1 MSLKKVKFGV
11 SAGMWMSEGGNM
23 TMKLKK
29 EWNDVEKTS
38 KELCGQFN
46 AWRLSNLKITYGT
59 GRTVEEIF
67 GFPYTSSSSFAAI
80 WNCQAEAVYKW
91 SDEWRFEGLAVS
103 ETNNAIAIFEH
114 EDGTVENMDRMYIII
129 GKVDD

>member
-1 MSLKKVKFGV
+1 MRI
-11 SAGMWMSEGGNM
+11 
-23 TMKLKK
+23 KLKK

-38 KELCGQFN
+38 KELCRQFN
-46 AWRLSNLKITYGT
+46 IWRLSNLKITHGT

-91 SDEWRFEGLAVS
+91 FDEWRFEGLAVS

-114 EDGTVENMDRMYIII
+114 EDGTADKFDRMYVII